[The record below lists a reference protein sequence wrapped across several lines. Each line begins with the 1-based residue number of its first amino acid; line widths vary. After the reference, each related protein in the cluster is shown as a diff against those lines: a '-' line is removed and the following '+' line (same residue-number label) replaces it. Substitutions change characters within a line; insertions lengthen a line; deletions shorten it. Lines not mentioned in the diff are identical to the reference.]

1 MIPSGKVEIE
11 RKNEVGETKQ
21 LKSRAECKPPVA
33 DVLLGYVQEQIQVLK
48 AQDPRVR
55 QDEPNSVHL
64 MRIAGHRLRSALGIY
79 QRLIDVD
86 LVNSLREELKW
97 LGRALGAQRDAEV
110 VRRRLT
116 EMIAAES
123 FELTKEPASRR
134 INAQLDADLR
144 TSRLT
149 VAQAMDA
156 ERYFRLLDAFDAL
169 LAAPPLTDL
178 AFAPAQKIV
187 PDLIKH
193 EWKRLRRTV
202 RAAERTPAGTGRDA
216 ALHEVRKS
224 TKRFRYAAETLA
236 PVRHKRASRLAA
248 AAEDLQT
255 ILGNHQDSVLASN
268 LLLRLGMEAHVP
280 GGDGFIFGRLHG
292 LEQRNAENSEIQFF
306 KAWKRFPS
314 ASLKM

>member
-1 MIPSGKVEIE
+1 MISSGKVEIE

-21 LKSRAECKPPVA
+21 LQPRAGYKSPVA
-33 DVLLGYVQEQIQVLK
+33 NVLLAYVQEQIQVLK

-79 QRLIDVD
+79 QTLIDVD

-110 VRRRLT
+110 VHQRLT
-116 EMIAAES
+116 KMIATES
-123 FELTKEPASRR
+123 FELTQEPASRR

-144 TSRLT
+144 ASRFT
-149 VAQAMDA
+149 VVQAMDD

-169 LAAPPLTDL
+169 LVAPPLTDL
-178 AFAPAQKIV
+178 AFTPAQKII

-193 EWKRLRRTV
+193 EWNRVRQAV

-236 PVRHKRASRLAA
+236 PVRHKRAGRLAT
-248 AAEDLQT
+248 AAENLQT

-268 LLLRLGMEAHVP
+268 LLLRLSMEAHVP

-292 LEQRNAENSEIQFF
+292 LEQRNAEDSEIQFF
-306 KAWKRFPS
+306 QAWKHFPS